1 MTDQDDTKAQPTLPG
16 MEEEALYGGEI
27 GPLERA
33 VQLQIEALQ
42 RMGIIEE
49 HHVGQCVLARAAARD
64 IDRSTGK
71 GAPSGR
77 AQLLRVMNEILA
89 TLPAPETQSKD
100 QLDELNKLLAQAE
113 AEEAERRAIAARSK
127 KPEPKQ

>member
-1 MTDQDDTKAQPTLPG
+1 MTDENDTITQPTLPG
-16 MEEEALYGGEI
+16 LEEEALYGGEI

-33 VQLQIEALQ
+33 VSLQIVALQ

-49 HHVGQCVLARAAARD
+49 HHVGQCVLARATARD

-77 AQLLRVMNEILA
+77 AQLLRVMNEILS

-100 QLDELNKLLAQAE
+100 QLDELNNLLAQAAADE
-113 AEEAERRAIAARSK
+113 AARRDEAARAK
-127 KPEPKQ
+127 K